1 MHVNVGGYDRIAR
14 LVLGPV
20 LFVVGL
26 AGYAGL
32 VSLAVGPV
40 PQALGSLLLVLVGL
54 ILAVTGAVRRCP
66 LNAAVGLNTATS
78 RRSGESTESPRDRDV
93 R

>member
-14 LVLGPV
+14 LVLGPL
-20 LFVVGL
+20 LFVVGI

-32 VSLAVGPV
+32 VPLAVGPV
-40 PQALGSLLLVLVGL
+40 PQALVSLLLVLVGL

-78 RRSGESTESPRDRDV
+78 HRSVASAEPPRDRDV